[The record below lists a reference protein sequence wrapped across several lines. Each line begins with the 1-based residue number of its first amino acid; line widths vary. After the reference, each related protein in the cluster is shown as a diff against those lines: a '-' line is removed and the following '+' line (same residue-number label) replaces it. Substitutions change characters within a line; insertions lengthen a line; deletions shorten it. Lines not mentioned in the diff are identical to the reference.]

1 MCIIAALIFLAA
13 HKLLYNEGLT
23 DVFEVKMVHLPNS
36 IKEKAR
42 NIKLVVFDVDGVLTD
57 GTLSYSAKGEEVKH
71 FNVKDGV
78 GIKLLNTYDIIT
90 AVISAKDSAPLH
102 KRINDLGIPHFYP
115 GCADKWKQLSTLM
128 DTLFIDPAEVC
139 YVGDDVIDLKV
150 MKRIGLS
157 ITPADGFWLVKEHS
171 DLITDA
177 LGGKGVAREVADIIL
192 SSRMPLEEAYIKAM
206 LPEFEQQ
213 QA

>member
-1 MCIIAALIFLAA
+1 
-13 HKLLYNEGLT
+13 
-23 DVFEVKMVHLPNS
+23 MVHLPNS

-57 GTLSYSAKGEEVKH
+57 GTLSYSESGEEVKH

-78 GIKLLNTYDIIT
+78 GIKLLNAYDITT
-90 AVISAKDSAPLH
+90 AVISAKDSAPLR
-102 KRINDLGIPHFYP
+102 KRISDLKIPHFYP
-115 GCADKWKQLSTLM
+115 ACNDKWERLSELM
-128 DTLFIDPAEVC
+128 DELWVEPSEVC

-177 LGGKGVAREVADIIL
+177 PGGKGVAREVADIVL
-192 SSRMPLEEAYIKAM
+192 GSRMPLEEAYIKAM
-206 LPEFEQQ
+206 LPEFEKTQN
-213 QA
+213 A

>member
-1 MCIIAALIFLAA
+1 
-13 HKLLYNEGLT
+13 
-23 DVFEVKMVHLPNS
+23 MVHLPNS

-42 NIKLVVFDVDGVLTD
+42 DIKLVVFDVDGVLTD
-57 GTLSYSAKGEEVKH
+57 GTLSYSASGEEIKH

-78 GIKLLNTYDIIT
+78 GIKLLNTYDITT
-90 AVISAKDSAPLH
+90 AVISAKDSAPLR
-102 KRINDLGIPHFYP
+102 KRISDLGIPHFYP
-115 GCADKWKQLSTLM
+115 ACKDKWEKLSALM
-128 DTLFIDPAEVC
+128 DELWLEPNQVC

-177 LGGKGVAREVADIIL
+177 MGGKGVAREVADIVL
-192 SSRMPLEEAYIKAM
+192 GSRMPLEEAYIQAM
-206 LPEFEQQ
+206 LPDFEKTQN
-213 QA
+213 A

>member
-1 MCIIAALIFLAA
+1 
-13 HKLLYNEGLT
+13 
-23 DVFEVKMVHLPNS
+23 MVHLPNS